1 MSLDDATMLKLL
13 DALSDLFQECLK
25 NVEKHFLTVEDDSCV
40 KVEEDLGYYLNQEN
54 LHSPGEIDV

>member
-1 MSLDDATMLKLL
+1 MLKLL